1 MTMSARTFCFGFIG
15 AVAVIVAAI
24 VAANVVI
31 DPEEMFQTN
40 LLAAHSSPNTRY
52 QKFRAYQRDADGVD
66 GLFFASSRGGVFDT
80 QSIATLAGAQRFAS
94 FSVIAG
100 AITDHVEFLEYI
112 LRDKAAR
119 GERIKQ
125 VLLLLDTDLFG
136 TSSWTNRNLDS
147 FMPPEVSGESSFRF
161 WMRYL
166 VSVQTTNWRESIR
179 QSRERAPRPPVALD
193 RPDRRIRLAANGLIG
208 RLLLSDDGERRKDPP
223 PGLQLVSGD
232 TPSAPTTAS
241 DLSGR
246 IRRER
251 ISSKPFLDEQLRQ
264 LARFVAICRHNDIRL
279 TVAINPL
286 NRQNQQQYVPGHL
299 QEMAARIAA
308 VTDVWDFE
316 APGWL
321 ESDPAHWFE
330 ISHFKPEIAELMLRR
345 MYANGAGVPDGFGR
359 LLKQGSH

>member
-1 MTMSARTFCFGFIG
+1 MMSARTFCLCFFG
-15 AVAVIVAAI
+15 ALVAIVAAI

-40 LLAAHSSPNTRY
+40 LLAEHSSPNTRY
-52 QKFRAYQRDADGVD
+52 QRFRAYQREASEVD

-80 QSIATLAGAQRFAS
+80 QAIATLSGARHVAS
-94 FSVIAG
+94 FAVIAG
-100 AITDHVEFLEYI
+100 AITDHLQFLETI

-125 VLLLLDTDLFG
+125 VLLLLDSDLFG
-136 TSSWTNRNLDS
+136 TPSWTNRNLDS
-147 FMPPEVSGESSFRF
+147 FMPPEVSGESNFRF

-179 QSRERAPRPPVALD
+179 QSREHTPRPPMALD
-193 RPDRRIRLAANGLIG
+193 QPDRKIRLAANGAIAGVPLPADD
-208 RLLLSDDGERRKDPP
+208 SDRRPAA
-223 PGLQLVSGD
+223 PGLSLASD
-232 TPSAPTTAS
+232 EISAPPAPS
-241 DLSGR
+241 DLASKFH
-246 IRRER
+246 RER
-251 ISSKPFLDEQLRQ
+251 ISTKPFLDVQLRE
-264 LARFVAICRHNDIRL
+264 LAKFVALCRQNDIRL

-286 NRQNQQQYVPGHL
+286 NKQNQQQYVPGHL
-299 QEMAARIAA
+299 QEMVAQIAG

-316 APGWL
+316 APAWL

-330 ISHFKPEIAELMLRR
+330 ISHFKPEVAELMLRR

-359 LLKQGSH
+359 LLKQGGG

>member
-1 MTMSARTFCFGFIG
+1 MTISARTFCFGLIG
-15 AVAVIVAAI
+15 AVVAIVAAI

-40 LLAAHSSPNTRY
+40 LLPVHSSPNTRY
-52 QKFRAYQRDADGVD
+52 QKFHAYQRDAQGVD
-66 GLFFASSRGGVFDT
+66 GLFFASSRGGVFDL
-80 QSIATLAGAQRFAS
+80 QSIATSSGAQRVAS

-100 AITDHVEFLEYI
+100 AITDHVEFLEFI

-119 GERIKQ
+119 GEHIKQ

-166 VSVQTTNWRESIR
+166 VSFQMTNWRESIR
-179 QSRERAPRPPVALD
+179 QSREGAPGLPVALD
-193 RPDRRIRLAANGLIG
+193 RPDRRIRLAANGAIRGPLV
-208 RLLLSDDGERRKDPP
+208 SDDRERRKDQI
-223 PGLQLVSGD
+223 PGLRLVSGE
-232 TPSAPTTAS
+232 TPSAPSTAS
-241 DLSGR
+241 DLSSR

-264 LARFVAICRHNDIRL
+264 LARFVALCRQNDIRL

-286 NRQNQQQYVPGHL
+286 NRVNQQQYVPGHL
-299 QEMAARIAA
+299 QEMVARISA

-316 APGWL
+316 APAWL

-345 MYANGAGVPDGFGR
+345 MYANGAGVPEGFGR
-359 LLKQGSH
+359 LLKQGGR